1 MNLSSEALRLVTINA
16 TNSYIARITKKLLI
30 IRRNFNSV
38 LHIEVFC
45 YLPDYVNA
53 SVRTLTN
60 FSTIG

>member
-1 MNLSSEALRLVTINA
+1 MNLSTGALRLVTINA
-16 TNSYIARITKKLLI
+16 TDSYIARITKKLLI

-38 LHIEVFC
+38 LHIDGLL

-53 SVRTLTN
+53 SVRTPTN